1 MRSLG
6 TVRSGSITVIRSDS
20 YLRRGPVAQLGERHT
35 GSVEVRGSS
44 PLRSTS
50 CVPPHPGRP
59 ASAARRLTAIRR
71 PTETAIF
78 CLALTDRGLQR
89 NDNQDA
95 AFVRCA
101 DGDAVLAVADGMGGM
116 PAGDRASALAIAA
129 CERPPEPGESPQDY
143 LFARVAAADGAVRED
158 ADANPARAGMGTTLV
173 LALVRDGVAWVTH
186 VGDSRAYLWQAGQL
200 RALTLD
206 HSVAGELVRDGRLDA
221 TDALSDSR
229 RHLLTRAVGGRSGEP
244 DLDGQFPL
252 DGASALLLVSDGVS
266 GVVEDAHIAAAAGA
280 HVGRALA
287 QALVEQAHAAGAPDN
302 IGIAL
307 LDERC

>member
-1 MRSLG
+1 
-6 TVRSGSITVIRSDS
+6 
-20 YLRRGPVAQLGERHT
+20 
-35 GSVEVRGSS
+35 
-44 PLRSTS
+44 
-50 CVPPHPGRP
+50 
-59 ASAARRLTAIRR
+59 
-71 PTETAIF
+71 
-78 CLALTDRGLQR
+78 
-89 NDNQDA
+89 
-95 AFVRCA
+95 
-101 DGDAVLAVADGMGGM
+101 M